1 MNRYLKKYL
10 SDEICNVSITD
21 VTGKEVG
28 RKIASF
34 FGRVYEIEGVEVE
47 EDEFYDF
54 IETDRLRWE
63 KY

>member
-1 MNRYLKKYL
+1 MNRYLKNYL
-10 SDEICNVSITD
+10 SDDICNISITD

-47 EDEFYDF
+47 ESEFFEY
-54 IETDRLRWE
+54 IESSPGRWE